1 MFHFYLL
8 RNRINGPKHMKLFKL
23 LKNTSKHLFI
33 KVLSPS
39 PTISNKS
46 PYNSKPYKVEISKPF
61 FFQLCYVAFRI
72 LVLLS
77 RIKPTPLQWKLW
89 VLSTGLPGDSPNF
102 LSPWSFDGLKVLSP
116 FHLTVLITSFSMN
129 CILMIF
135 PFIKMNNF
143 FVLSYS
149 WTDEWCFIPLSNILQ
164 WLA

>member
-23 LKNTSKHLFI
+23 FKNTSKHLFT

-46 PYNSKPYKVEISKPF
+46 PYNSKIVSLTRLKFLIPF
-61 FFQLCYVAFRI
+61 IFFWLCHVTCRI

-102 LSPWSFDGLKVLSP
+102 LSPWSFDGWKFLSP
-116 FHLTVLITSFSMN
+116 FHLTVLITNFSMN
-129 CILMIF
+129 CILIIF
-135 PFIKMNNF
+135 PFIEMNNF

-149 WTDEWCFIPLSNILQ
+149 WTDE
-164 WLA
+164 